1 MATSR
6 RERRHGG
13 VQAEPTKIVEA
24 MNNNM
29 ERKHLV
35 QAERHIAECKN
46 HIARQR
52 EVIEELR
59 KDDHETDVI
68 ESMLHALR

>member
-1 MATSR
+1 
-6 RERRHGG
+6 
-13 VQAEPTKIVEA
+13 